1 MIRTL
6 SILDVPQA
14 AELSNLAGWNQT
26 TRDWQRILLLEPH
39 GCFCFVKDGRVV
51 ATTTAVRYEGRL
63 AWIGMVLTHPDF
75 RRLGLARQLMLYT
88 LQWLRSR
95 GVAFVK
101 LDATDQ
107 GRPLYESL
115 GFAGECKVER
125 WVRAP
130 EVVPTAVPLLPK
142 YPAFQ
147 MDRKTFGLARTD
159 LFNLLREESWT
170 GSPDI
175 GFAFSRPGALGTYFG
190 PCVATSDDNA
200 QRMLDWC
207 CALNPDKPL
216 YWDLFSENQAA
227 REMAEARNFRP
238 ARQLVRMS
246 LSLQEGESPPATNL
260 HSYYAIAGFEYG

>member
-26 TRDWQRILLLEPH
+26 TRDWQRLLLLEPQ
-39 GCFCFVKDGRVV
+39 GCFCFVIDGRVV
-51 ATTTAVRYEGRL
+51 ATTTTVRYEGRL

-95 GVAFVK
+95 GVSIAK

-115 GFAGECKVER
+115 GFTGECKVER

-130 EVVPTAVPLLPK
+130 EVAPSPLPILPR

-147 MDRKTFGLARTD
+147 LDRKAFGIGRSD

-175 GFAFSRPGALGTYFG
+175 GFAFSRPGAQGAYFG

-200 QRMLDWC
+200 RRLLDWC
-207 CALNPDKPL
+207 CALHPDKFL
-216 YWDLFSENQAA
+216 YWDFFSENLAA
-227 REMAEARNFRP
+227 REMAESRNFQP

-246 LSLQEGESPPATNL
+246 LSLQEGESAL
-260 HSYYAIAGFEYG
+260 VSDQKAYYAIAGFEYG